1 MGLEVVGEGIDL
13 AAVTEDE
20 LLAPIA
26 GRGRAGFE
34 ELQANR
40 VIVDEPATFGWVE
53 RSLPEGRWQLAPQ
66 PLVDQLDALL
76 DEPAPRDAAGQLVL
90 VPRRQLRHM
99 NSLLRDAAPAGGR
112 LDEPEVT
119 LHPADAALAGVV
131 DGELVALETAH
142 GTAIYR
148 ARLDDA
154 TRPGVAG
161 VPHGWSGDASVGAL
175 TSAVAGCDPLTGMV
189 QQSGIAVTLRRGA
202 RPSP

>member
-1 MGLEVVGEGIDL
+1 
-13 AAVTEDE
+13 
-20 LLAPIA
+20 
-26 GRGRAGFE
+26 
-34 ELQANR
+34 
-40 VIVDEPATFGWVE
+40 
-53 RSLPEGRWQLAPQ
+53 
-66 PLVDQLDALL
+66 
-76 DEPAPRDAAGQLVL
+76 
-90 VPRRQLRHM
+90 M

-175 TSAVAGCDPLTGMV
+175 TSAVAGCDPLPGMV